1 MLIIKKVPIDELI
14 DVLTELYEKG
24 VDYVDILATGE
35 ENKLSL
41 VFNED
46 YVSEDM
52 REEDVSKPKGKLSE
66 DDLNQLI

>member
-35 ENKLSL
+35 DNKLSL
-41 VFNED
+41 VFSEE

-52 REEDVSKPKGKLSE
+52 KEENVSKPKGKLSE